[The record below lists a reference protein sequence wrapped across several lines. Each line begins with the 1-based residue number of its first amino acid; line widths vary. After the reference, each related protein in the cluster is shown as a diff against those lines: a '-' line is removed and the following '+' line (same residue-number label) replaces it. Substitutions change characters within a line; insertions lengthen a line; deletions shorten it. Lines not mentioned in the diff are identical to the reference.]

1 MDSEAATSY
10 LASLELL
17 SDRFF
22 KFDIISLC
30 KLQKPRTFLLYSRQG
45 FVPRDQS
52 PATLYHYFPA
62 PGSVPGS
69 ALFVEAVR

>member
-1 MDSEAATSY
+1 MDSEAPTSY
-10 LASLELL
+10 LANLKLL
-17 SDRFF
+17 SECFF
-22 KFDIISLC
+22 KFNSISFC
-30 KLQKPRTFLLYSRQG
+30 KLQTPRTFLLYSRQG
-45 FVPRDQS
+45 FVPREQA